1 MQPSPVRPPADAA
14 DRGLTV
20 VGLVMLAPAL
30 AALAWYAVVVF
41 FVGDRCNP
49 PVTECDYG
57 VILAGHH
64 IARFGTIVVGI
75 LALVASIALIRS
87 GRRAAWIPP
96 VALVLALAVFQA
108 GNAFAALGVGT

>member
-1 MQPSPVRPPADAA
+1 MHDTATGPPVDAA

-30 AALAWYAVVVF
+30 AALAWFAVVAF

-57 VILAGHH
+57 VILAGHR
-64 IARFGTIVVGI
+64 IARFGTIAVGV
-75 LALVASIALIRS
+75 LALVASIAFIRS

-96 VALVLALAVFQA
+96 VALVLALAVFAA
-108 GNAFAALGVGT
+108 GNGFAALGVRT